1 MSIVVRNSKKE
12 IKNFSVSEHKE
23 TLVNFSAA
31 AVPKSS
37 NKNWHLT
44 NPEKEAGIG
53 QILFLKNRVI
63 NFTCNFKAVTITEC
77 IVLYPQIR
85 MLLNRQKKFL

>member
-1 MSIVVRNSKKE
+1 MSALGEVTIQISGLCRGVNSCSKFKKE

-44 NPEKEAGIG
+44 NPEKEAGIV

-63 NFTCNFKAVTITEC
+63 NFTCNFKAVTIT
-77 IVLYPQIR
+77 
-85 MLLNRQKKFL
+85 